1 MTSEDISSLLSL
13 KDALADI
20 SESTPTVQKY
30 SLGDWTLQSG
40 QVLPDAEIAYKTH
53 GSRDLPVIIYPT
65 WYSGLISDN
74 EWLIGFPL
82 TLSPQKYYI
91 IIPALFGNSESTSP
105 SNHPLRPFPAV
116 TIYDNARAQ
125 YQLVT
130 KHLGIKHVRAV
141 LGWSMGA
148 AQTYQW
154 ATQFPTFLDLA
165 IPFCGAARCAVHNQ
179 VFLEGQKSILLAVKG
194 QVSAG
199 SCKGAEMNGMEPTS
213 SGGPGDGELRDW
225 TSSEKD
231 IALRAFGRGYAGWG
245 FSQAFYREELF
256 KTALGFKDLDDFL
269 VGFWEKWATNKGMSL
284 LTCCV

>member
-1 MTSEDISSLLSL
+1 M
-13 KDALADI
+13 
-20 SESTPTVQKY
+20 
-30 SLGDWTLQSG
+30 
-40 QVLPDAEIAYKTH
+40 
-53 GSRDLPVIIYPT
+53 
-65 WYSGLISDN
+65 
-74 EWLIGFPL
+74 
-82 TLSPQKYYI
+82 
-91 IIPALFGNSESTSP
+91 
-105 SNHPLRPFPAV
+105 
-116 TIYDNARAQ
+116 
-125 YQLVT
+125 
-130 KHLGIKHVRAV
+130 
-141 LGWSMGA
+141 
-148 AQTYQW
+148 
-154 ATQFPTFLDLA
+154 
-165 IPFCGAARCAVHNQ
+165 HNQ